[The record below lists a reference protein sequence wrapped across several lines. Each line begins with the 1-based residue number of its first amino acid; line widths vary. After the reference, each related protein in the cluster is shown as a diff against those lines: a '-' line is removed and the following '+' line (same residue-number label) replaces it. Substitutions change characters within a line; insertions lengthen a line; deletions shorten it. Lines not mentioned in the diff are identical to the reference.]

1 MFHKKDIEKDR
12 IYQRTIDYILKAQGD
27 LFQAGSTLTGYVPH
41 LLIEKIFSK
50 IEYNKE
56 KPICIYSDYGEW
68 VDFLIEKYGYDVNF
82 KLVPSSLF
90 GYEMSIRSL
99 ERYTENPADFVIF
112 NREKYESMTMIDKY
126 FDDIMKETGMIY
138 QVMTG
143 NPPYGTDT
151 KGSSRFLHYKILENS
166 LKFCSDKLCFIMP
179 SKPITQQL
187 DDPWYSLFKN
197 AVCVD
202 VDVVDKN
209 VFSGTTQ
216 DNTAIYYIDVN
227 ADKSEYCKKLDVNER
242 MYDSIDME
250 GKLFVDGMKKFFSD
264 GKEHLVSWRYKLDI
278 VNVLENQM
286 RVLKSKMTDGCYYLN
301 VNRANGAMGAH
312 WISDVL
318 EKVDVLT
325 KEEELDF
332 CENVHKKFK
341 SIIECPNKEY
351 GLNLKNLM
359 LNGLVLRYALWLT
372 QRNQTMGDDCYVY
385 VPDIDY
391 TNIHNDEELLSNCG
405 FSSDDISKI
414 INYLKTF
421 DFTRNRNEEVRSYN
435 DSSSGPDSS
444 KPIVDDEDEETQEEL
459 RRQNILDRNNEEDE
473 D

>member
-1 MFHKKDIEKDR
+1 MFHKKDEEKDR
-12 IYQRTIDYILKAQGD
+12 IYQSTIDYILKAQGD
-27 LFQAGSTLTGYVPH
+27 LFKAGSTLTGYVERP
-41 LLIEKIFSK
+41 LIEKIFSK
-50 IEYNKE
+50 IEYNNK
-56 KPICIYSDYGEW
+56 KQPICIYSDYGEW
-68 VDFLIEKYGYDVNF
+68 VDFLIEKFGYDVDF

-99 ERYTENPADFVIF
+99 DRYTDNPENFVIF
-112 NREKYESMTMIDKY
+112 NKEKYESMTMIDKY
-126 FDDIMKETGMIY
+126 FEDIMKDDGMIY
-138 QVMTG
+138 QIITG

-151 KGSSRFLHYKILENS
+151 KGSSRFLHYKIMENA

-202 VDVVDKN
+202 VEVIDKN

-227 ADKSEYCKKLDVNER
+227 ADESEYCKKLDVNKR
-242 MYDSIDME
+242 MYDSIDDE
-250 GKLFVDGMKKFFSD
+250 GKLFINGMKKFYSID
-264 GKEHLVSWRYKLDI
+264 GHKHLTSWRYKLDK

-286 RVLKSKMTDGCYYLN
+286 RVLNSKMTDGKYYLN
-301 VNRANGAMGAH
+301 VNRAGIKPGEGVPQ

-325 KEEELDF
+325 KKEEFDF

-359 LNGLVLRYALWLT
+359 LNGLVLRYSLWLT

-385 VPDIDY
+385 VPSLNY
-391 TNIHNDEELLSNCG
+391 TVVDTDEKLLSTCG
-405 FSSDDISKI
+405 FSNDEIEKLMT
-414 INYLKTF
+414 YLKGF
-421 DFTRNRNEEVRSYN
+421 DFTKNRNKMIR
-435 DSSSGPDSS
+435 
-444 KPIVDDEDEETQEEL
+444 ETKCTE
-459 RRQNILDRNNEEDE
+459 
-473 D
+473 